1 MRDHGRETGKTKRYY
16 YKNIIVSMC
25 GGLFS
30 AVYATQEN
38 HFLLTTGHKTKKEA
52 IQDGKKQL
60 DFLNTKE
67 GR

>member
-1 MRDHGRETGKTKRYY
+1 
-16 YKNIIVSMC
+16 MC

-38 HFLLTTGHKTKKEA
+38 HFLLTTGHKTKTEA
-52 IQDGKKQL
+52 IKEGKKQL
-60 DFLNTKE
+60 DYLNTKE